1 MIVKCFGTAGY
12 HPSEDRHTSCYYI
25 PELALLLDAG
35 TGIFRL
41 TAELLTNPR
50 ESIDIWLSH
59 AHLDHTAG
67 LTFLL
72 DTMAVTTLEHIRVFG
87 ESEKLQAVR
96 ERLYHHLIFPVEPR
110 MEFIELPETTRPFL
124 VSGRRDYMMQWL
136 PLKHP
141 GGSVGFILEFAGKR
155 LAYITDTT
163 AEVKSTTGGPT
174 NGTECSYL
182 AELYDL
188 DLLMHECNF
197 DDQQQEMA
205 KLTGHSWLSA
215 VTALVQQCQP
225 KQTQL
230 IHHNP
235 LAEILGISLQ
245 LTPEHVE
252 LNINL
257 ANDHD
262 ELEF

>member
-59 AHLDHTAG
+59 AHLDHIAG

-72 DTMAVTTLEHIRVFG
+72 DTMAVTTLKQVRVFG
-87 ESEKLQAVR
+87 EGSKLQAVR
-96 ERLYHHLIFPVEPR
+96 EQLYHYLIFPVEPR
-110 MEFIELPETTRPFL
+110 MEFVELPETSSPFL
-124 VSGRRDYMMQWL
+124 VSGRRDYLMQWM

-141 GGSVGFILEFAGKR
+141 GGSVGFVIEFSGKR

-163 AEVKSTTGGPT
+163 ADI
-174 NGTECSYL
+174 NADINADNSYIGAL
-182 AELYDL
+182 HDL

-205 KLTGHSWLSA
+205 LITGHSWLTA
-215 VTALVQQCQP
+215 VTSLVEQCRP

-235 LAEILGISLQ
+235 LAEILGTVLK
-245 LTPEHVE
+245 LTHEHVK
-252 LNINL
+252 LNMHL
-257 ANDHD
+257 AKDRD
-262 ELEF
+262 EIRF